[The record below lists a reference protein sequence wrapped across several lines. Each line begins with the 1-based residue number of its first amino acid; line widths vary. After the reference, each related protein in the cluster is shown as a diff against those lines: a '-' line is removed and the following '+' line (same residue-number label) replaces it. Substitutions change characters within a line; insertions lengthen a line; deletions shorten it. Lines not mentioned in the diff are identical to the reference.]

1 MVLFVAGL
9 VGIIYLGL
17 TAQPTSTI
25 VLLPDADNS
34 VGAIEIYTDNNARE
48 LLSSRF
54 ASANVTERGSII
66 TKTEDATR
74 ILQRY
79 GQTLAARP
87 AAPVSLTLLFNF
99 ASATDIAPAFKPVL
113 DRLLTSLASFPAP
126 EITVIGHTDRVGSMA
141 DNDRLSLERAE
152 TVRRLLIDAGIQPA
166 IISIAGRGEREPA
179 VQTPDEMAQPENR
192 RVEINLR

>member
-9 VGIIYLGL
+9 VSIIYLGL

-87 AAPVSLTLLFNF
+87 AAPVSFTLLFNF